1 MSSYNKESV
10 LTIADNIIDVIDF
23 CLSNKSLLKN
33 DKTEF
38 LKRLEGHN
46 YCFYNKYNR
55 ICRNVVEMDNIEPLI
70 SMLKTF
76 YKVQNNELD
85 YEKANKFVGD
95 AINGTYV
102 EPLLNSE
109 PLKKQRE
116 QVILEQTL

>member
-1 MSSYNKESV
+1 MSSFNKESV

-23 CLSNKSLLKN
+23 CLANKSLLKN
-33 DKTEF
+33 DKAEF

-46 YCFYNKYNR
+46 YYFYNKYNR
-55 ICRNVVEMDNIEPLI
+55 ICRDVVEMDNIEPLI

-76 YKVQNNELD
+76 YKVQNNEMD

-102 EPLLNSE
+102 EPILNSE
-109 PLKKQRE
+109 TLKKERE
-116 QVILEQTL
+116 KAIAKER